1 MRSLTELMKS
11 PVGHEFL
18 GERGVFLSAEPFMR
32 ELRPPAADALA
43 RFLGVKEPFVVY
55 MGQQLQCDYPTS
67 VTAKAR
73 TLGDLAEDESVA
85 GVAFWLDMDRS
96 GSNKLSS
103 QLVWPF
109 DGSSVRLAPIRF
121 REREPRFIPVD
132 RARLQEVAAQL
143 GVWAA
148 SVSNPAALERHR
160 RLSEALLEDDV
171 ETLADANLRL
181 TRVMVRDHLRLEVP
195 SILISDIAGQGLL
208 TPGVQAVFAD
218 LEGLVAVFNAAVDT
232 LIAADV
238 DPQVRHLQDDYVPL
252 RYSCPNDGTRCT
264 LVHRRHG
271 ADHTA
276 ETTCRSC
283 GTDYRFNL
291 GAGTPSPA
299 EIIATD
305 RWSVDVSLPVYK
317 NDLVSGVVVGRS
329 SALYGLVL
337 NDVVAKILGG
347 APVPMLVPPDLATVL
362 ESNTAGGLLADY
374 LTGA

>member
-11 PVGHEFL
+11 PDGHEFL
-18 GERGVFLSAEPFMR
+18 EERGVFLSAEPFMR
-32 ELRPPAADALA
+32 ELRPPAADGLA
-43 RFLGVKEPFVVY
+43 RFLELEEPFVVY
-55 MGQQLQCDYPTS
+55 MGQQLQCDYPPS
-67 VTAKAR
+67 VTVKVR
-73 TLGDLAEDESVA
+73 TLGDLDEDESVA
-85 GVAFWLDMDRS
+85 AVALWLDMDRS

-121 REREPRFIPVD
+121 KDREPRFIPVE
-132 RARLQEVAAQL
+132 RGRLQEVAAQL

-148 SVSNPAALERHR
+148 SVSHPAALERHR
-160 RLSEALLEDDV
+160 RLSGALLEDEV

-181 TRVMVRDHLRLEVP
+181 TRVMVRDHLRLEIP
-195 SILISDIAGQGLL
+195 SILISDIAGHGLM

-218 LEGLVAVFNAAVDT
+218 LEGLVAVFNAAVDA
-232 LIAADV
+232 LIAADI
-238 DPQVRHLQDDYVPL
+238 DPRVRHLHDDYVPL
-252 RYSCPNDGTRCT
+252 RYSCSNDGTRCT

-271 ADHTA
+271 VDHTA

-283 GTDYRFNL
+283 GTEYRFNL

-305 RWSVDVSLPVYK
+305 RWSVDVSLPIYT
-317 NDLVSGVVVGRS
+317 NDLVSGAVVGRS
-329 SALYGLVL
+329 SGLYGLVL

-347 APVPMLVPPDLATVL
+347 TPVPLLVPPDLATVL
-362 ESNTAGGLLADY
+362 ETNTAGGLLADY